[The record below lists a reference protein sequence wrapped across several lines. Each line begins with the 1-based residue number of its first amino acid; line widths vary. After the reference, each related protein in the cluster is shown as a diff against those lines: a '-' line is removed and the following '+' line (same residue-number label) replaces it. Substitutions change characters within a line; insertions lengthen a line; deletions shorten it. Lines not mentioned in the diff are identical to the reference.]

1 MIGARQPRR
10 LNQRKKTMA
19 NPFAKSR
26 PVGQP
31 YAIYRA
37 GDMTWHVCKT
47 YKAPANEAKDQY
59 ARWFVWA
66 KSPMTYGDFE
76 GGDTYAAEVKRYG
89 TLVAATPLWQ
99 EVRHTA
105 YANARGIPHRVPH
118 LTHDAPVRRPHV
130 GRPSRAP

>member
-1 MIGARQPRR
+1 MP
-10 LNQRKKTMA
+10 
-19 NPFAKSR
+19 NPFGKSR
-26 PVGQP
+26 PANNP

-66 KSPMTYGDFE
+66 KSDATFGSFE
-76 GGDTYAAEVKRYG
+76 GGDTYAQDVKRYG

-99 EVRHTA
+99 EA
-105 YANARGIPHRVPH
+105 YGTRLVPTPEEY
-118 LTHDAPVRRPHV
+118 LAQ
-130 GRPSRAP
+130 A